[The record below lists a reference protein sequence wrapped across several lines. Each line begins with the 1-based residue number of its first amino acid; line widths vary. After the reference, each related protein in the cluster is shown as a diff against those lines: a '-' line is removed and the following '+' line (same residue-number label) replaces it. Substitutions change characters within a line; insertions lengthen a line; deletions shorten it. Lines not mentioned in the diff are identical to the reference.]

1 MGLNG
6 CLQFIRNKY
15 PHLLTEDHISKYAYQ
30 RVIVDIASYIYKYA
44 CIYGLD
50 SSRWINAFVN
60 LMVQFKIN
68 RVNPIVVF
76 DGKPPAEKSGELN
89 ERKEK
94 KQQTLEKIK
103 QLEDALNKYNEKN
116 ASQDDIDLLKS
127 YIDKIDVKGQPVKR
141 LLVEESNTFTTVEI
155 NALQDY
161 LDKLRNTVVFIT
173 PAHFQNMKDILTS
186 LGIPHLQAEEE
197 AEGYCCFLVK
207 QGIGNAVVSCDT
219 DCIAHGA
226 INIIFNLDANTGI
239 ISHLNLDELKEEWEL
254 NDEQLKDF
262 GLLLGCDYNRK
273 NKIAKIGPVNAIRLL
288 QTYSRIEDIPNITFD
303 IDEINKMRDLFET
316 QGNPDIVIPKIDIN
330 IEKLEELTK
339 LHNLNPSFVSQ
350 LKNIN
355 TPSKII
361 KKLNDDEIIKN

>member
-15 PHLLTEDHISKYAYQ
+15 PHLLTDDHISKYAYQ

-60 LMVQFKIN
+60 LMVTFKIN

-103 QLEDALNKYNEKN
+103 QLEDALLAYTNKNLT
-116 ASQDDIDLLKS
+116 QDDTDLLKH

-141 LLVEESNTFTTVEI
+141 LLVEETNTFTTVEI
-155 NALQDY
+155 NALYEY
-161 LDKLRNTVVFIT
+161 LDKLKNTVVYIT
-173 PAHFQNMKDILTS
+173 PTHFQNMKDILTS
-186 LGIPHLQAEEE
+186 LGIPHIQAEEE

-207 QGIGNAVVSCDT
+207 QGFGNAVISCDT

-226 INIIFNLDANTGI
+226 TNIIFNLDANTGI
-239 ISHLNLDELKEEWEL
+239 ITHLNLDELKEEWEL
-254 NDEQLKDF
+254 NDDQLKDF
-262 GLLLGCDYNRK
+262 GILIGCDYNRK

-288 QTYSRIEDIPNITFD
+288 QTYSRIENIPNITFD
-303 IDEINKMRDLFET
+303 SNEINKMRNLFNT
-316 QGNPDIVIPKIDIN
+316 QGDIDIVIPKIEIDFQ
-330 IEKLEELTK
+330 KLEELTK
-339 LHNLNPSFVSQ
+339 LHNLNSSFISQ
-350 LKNIN
+350 LKELN
-355 TPSKII
+355 TPSKCVKIQSE
-361 KKLNDDEIIKN
+361 NE